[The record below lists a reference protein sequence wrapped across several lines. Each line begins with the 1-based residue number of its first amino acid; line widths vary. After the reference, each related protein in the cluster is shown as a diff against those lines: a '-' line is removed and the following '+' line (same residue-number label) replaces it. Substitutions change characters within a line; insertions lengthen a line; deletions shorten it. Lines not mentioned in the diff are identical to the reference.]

1 MLVNRPFSESSWIVD
16 VFSRS
21 LGRQALI
28 AKGAR
33 RLKSKQR
40 GLLLPFQPLLISW
53 TGKGEVPTLTHVELD
68 FSRFSGWQYE
78 LTGRAKICGF
88 YCNELLAALIQ
99 RGDPHPN
106 LFDVYQ
112 QTLDQLLRSADHSRD
127 ADPPA
132 ESNNLSARLFSIL
145 RDFELCLIRESG
157 YAVSFSKEANS
168 TCDIQAD
175 QYYEFIPKRGFV
187 SANVIGESRTNR
199 TRQSAQY
206 FLGNVI
212 KSLAD
217 NQVDKLVALERT
229 QTKQIM
235 RLLLNDVLG
244 HKRIMSRDLF
254 FPKV

>member
-16 VFSRS
+16 IFSRS

-53 TGKGEVPTLTHVELD
+53 TGKGEVPTLTQAELD

-106 LFDVYQ
+106 LFDFYQ
-112 QTLDQLLRSADHSRD
+112 QTLDQLLRSTDHTR
-127 ADPPA
+127 A
-132 ESNNLSARLFSIL
+132 ESSDLSTRLFSIL

-157 YAVSFSKEANS
+157 YAVSFAKEANS
-168 TCDIQAD
+168 SRDIQAD

-187 SANVIGESRTNR
+187 RANVIGEDRADRASHR
-199 TRQSAQY
+199 AQY

-212 KSLAD
+212 TSLEG
-217 NQVDKLVALERT
+217 NQVDKLVAVERT
-229 QTKQIM
+229 QMKQIM
-235 RLLLNDVLG
+235 RLLLKDVLG

-254 FPKV
+254 FPRV